1 MPWKQLVPA
10 LFIVGSVCPIFLLF
24 ISSFLTIALTGPFPD
39 SSHISINFPIDTNL
53 KPDAPNLPDSP
64 DDAPYTPNADT
75 SDEPPDST

>member
-1 MPWKQLVPA
+1 M
-10 LFIVGSVCPIFLLF
+10 GSVCPIFLLF
-24 ISSFLTIALTGPFPD
+24 ISSFLTIALTGPFQTPR
-39 SSHISINFPIDTNL
+39 ISINFPIDTNL

>member
-1 MPWKQLVPA
+1 MKTIGSSIIYSGFCLPHFFTFH
-10 LFIVGSVCPIFLLF
+10 FIFPGL
-24 ISSFLTIALTGPFPD
+24 ALTGPFPD